1 MKIQPKTQNGLTI
14 NFLSNDVVTIVKKN
28 VIWREQDDL

>member
-1 MKIQPKTQNGLTI
+1 MCHLTN
-14 NFLSNDVVTIVKKN
+14 NFLSNDVVIIVKKN